1 MLTEQTGFPCFI
13 YTSSGFYLLCL
24 QVTLSTKL
32 ERRLYVEFRRIWVAL
47 LMSLIVILSCD
58 NMGMEVIAMG
68 QQLLCPNCN
77 KLNNAEARFCQ
88 QCGMSFQTEY
98 QQPSYQQPVTVQSPP
113 QTKLYNNVGRVFIA
127 VVIVFMLMI

>member
-1 MLTEQTGFPCFI
+1 MF
-13 YTSSGFYLLCL
+13 TSDFVYKTRKK
-24 QVTLSTKL
+24 VI
-32 ERRLYVEFRRIWVAL
+32 RRIWVAL
-47 LMSLIVILSCD
+47 LMSLIVIISCD
-58 NMGMEVIAMG
+58 NMGIEVIAMG